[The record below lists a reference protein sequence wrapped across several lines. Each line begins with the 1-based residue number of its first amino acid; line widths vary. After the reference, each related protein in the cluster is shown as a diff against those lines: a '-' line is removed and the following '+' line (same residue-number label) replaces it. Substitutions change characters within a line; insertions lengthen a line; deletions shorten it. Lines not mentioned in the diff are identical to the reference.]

1 MTVLAR
7 ASEAERESAG
17 SPPERS
23 GVPRDGVRMMV
34 AAGGEITH
42 ARFSDIRT
50 YLSPGDVLVVNV
62 SATIPASL
70 DGTSVDSTPVRIH
83 LSSPMGGLVWTV
95 EPRLPIG
102 TGSHRWA
109 DFEGGAVRLPGGAE
123 AQLLVRDARSPR
135 LWVTELRGVD
145 DVASYLQRHGAPIRY
160 AHTNRAWPLSDY
172 QSVYARVP
180 GSAEMP
186 SAGRPFTTQ
195 LLTSLVSAGI
205 TVVPVVLHAGVAS
218 FEDGELPDV
227 ERYVVP
233 EPTAR
238 LINQA
243 RRAGSIVVAVGTTSV
258 RAIETVTDSAGVVH
272 PGSGTT
278 DLIVTAERG
287 AWGVD
292 GLLTGWHEAGASHL
306 QLVEGVAGR
315 GTVARTYAEADIHG
329 YLRHEF
335 GDSLLVLPAPDA

>member
-17 SPPERS
+17 SPPERT
-23 GVPRDGVRMMV
+23 GLPRDGVRLMV
-34 AAGGEITH
+34 AAGGDITH
-42 ARFSDIRT
+42 ARFSDIGR
-50 YLSPGDVLVVNV
+50 YLSPGDVLVVNI
-62 SATIPASL
+62 SATIPASV
-70 DGTSVDSTPVRIH
+70 DGTSVDGTPVRIH
-83 LSSPMGGLVWTV
+83 LSSPVGGRVWTV
-95 EPRLPIG
+95 EPRRPVG
-102 TGSHRWA
+102 TGSYRWP
-109 DFEGGAVRLPGGAE
+109 DFEGGVVTLPGGAE
-123 AQLLVRDARSPR
+123 AELLVRDARSPR
-135 LWVTELRGVD
+135 LWITELRGMG
-145 DVASYLQRHGAPIRY
+145 DVTSYLERHGSPIRY
-160 AHTNRAWPLSDY
+160 AHTNRPWPLSDY

-186 SAGRPFTTQ
+186 SAGRPFTNR
-195 LLTSLVSAGI
+195 LLTSLVGSGV

-218 FEDGELPDV
+218 FEEGELPDV

-243 RRAGSIVVAVGTTSV
+243 RDAGSIVVAVGTTSV

-278 DLIVTAERG
+278 DLIVTAGKGVR
-287 AWGVD
+287 GVD

-315 GTVARTYAEADIHG
+315 GVVEEAYSEADHHG

-335 GDSLLVLPAPDA
+335 GDSLLVLPSPV